1 MSFPTGT
8 GPVATD
14 RRNRRSRTGRTTLH
28 RLAYGGLAVLVGA
41 GLAAIPAPAEAAP
54 HIIITRPP
62 SWNSHWYSGDV
73 AVGLE
78 VNGLGIETD
87 ASGYQLSGAHTV
99 EHAALEVPIRLT
111 NEGRTDLRVWAED
124 RQAGYT
130 QVTDWVGIDR
140 TPPTVNI
147 NGPLVDGAEFDTGT
161 VVAASFDCHDNI
173 AGRSTSGLRSCEGWV
188 ANGTRI
194 NTSTPGLYSGWV
206 RAVDNVDNARTKT
219 IAYRVM
225 GVFAATTPAIAGSAK
240 VDGTLSAT
248 NVGFTPDPGVGQP
261 TYQWFRGSVGVPG
274 ATGDKYVVTP
284 ADAGHAIRVEV
295 TAKRDNYR
303 PRTVTSASVTIP
315 PAPEV
320 RTQAAVA
327 GTPRVGHAL
336 TATAATF
343 HQTTPHVQHVWYR
356 GNDVIARATGTTYE
370 LVAADAGRPIRY
382 ETRASFNGQS
392 GSWTSSATAGTDI
405 ATTADVLT
413 EPSIEG
419 APRVDQTL
427 EATAATFR
435 GNPSTRHVWFRDGQ
449 PIQGATGSRYKLT
462 LEDAGKPVHYETQ
475 ARYHDDHAWTRS
487 ATEAVEV
494 AAVLRVS
501 GAPAV
506 SGDPVVGHTLTADST
521 PVDFTPDPQ
530 HTRHVWV
537 RGSQVIPGADES
549 TYELVSADAGRQIRY
564 EIQARLHEG
573 DPWTSAPS
581 EPVQISTDV
590 EVVGLPVVT
599 GTPRVDHTLRVTQE
613 ATFLGDTVGRQH
625 AWFRNGQQI
634 EDANQLT
641 YRVTRA
647 DAGKQIHY
655 AALATHDGTTWTP
668 ARSAVIEITPVMEL
682 DVPPSFTGITRVG
695 HTLTATPAE
704 FEPDAEESYH
714 VWYRDGRRIPGATDT
729 TYDLRAVDAG
739 TRIHYETEAVQYR
752 GDQPVSAAAP
762 EVLISTDVDVAVP
775 PTLAG
780 TPRVG
785 RTLTGSRATFATN
798 PAAIRHAWFYVSI
811 DEAGVEHHERI
822 PGATSALY
830 ELTATDAGKLIRY
843 ATEATYRPDDE
854 SLPWTQAFS
863 RTVHVSSDM
872 DVLARPTIAGTA
884 EVGGTLTG
892 SDARFDPAPSEWQYA
907 WFRTTVDANGV
918 EQTNA
923 IPNATTTR
931 YVVTEADAG
940 SRIYFRAS
948 GRLGTNPWTHAAS
961 DPVEIPAEPDPD
973 PVLRITTPPVLSGT
987 PEVGGTLTASETDFN
1002 LTPTEIDHTW
1012 YRTDDDGVEEEIDG
1026 ADGTEYET
1034 TADDAGHVVHYEIRA
1049 SLDGGPMISAAT
1061 EGIAIDERT
1070 DPEPDLA
1077 VTEAPT
1083 LTGTPR
1089 VGETLTATAAGFNR
1103 PAHELQVRHV
1113 WYRTGAGQE
1122 QSIDGAT
1129 GLTYVVTAADAG
1141 HTIRYETQARLHDG
1155 ADWLPASTT
1164 GVAIET
1170 PTGPPP
1176 PGPGPGSDPGASGG
1190 TVTVTGLPTIT
1201 GTPRIGQTLTAT
1213 PPTYG
1218 GTPTGTTPTITY
1230 QWHRNGQ
1237 PIPGATNTTY
1247 QPGTADAARRITVTT
1262 TGTHPGH
1269 TPATATSTPT
1279 TPIAKTTPVLK
1290 AKATTPGRGKVRI
1303 TITATAPG
1311 IPTTALTGK
1320 ITIHRAAPKG
1330 ATKKT
1335 KKAAKK
1341 PIATRTLK
1349 NGRTTL
1355 TLKNQPRGTKTT
1367 YTITLPTT
1375 TAHTKKATKIK
1386 IRVR

>member
-14 RRNRRSRTGRTTLH
+14 RRNRRSRTGRSTLH
-28 RLAYGGLAVLVGA
+28 RLAFGGLAVVVGA
-41 GLAAIPAPAEAAP
+41 GLATIPAPAEAAP
-54 HIIITRPP
+54 IINISRPA
-62 SWNSHWYSGDV
+62 SWNNHWYSGNV
-73 AVGLE
+73 AIQLD
-78 VNGLGIETD
+78 VNGIGINTD
-87 ASGYQLSGAHTV
+87 ASGYRLSGAHHV
-99 EHAALEVPIRLT
+99 PHAYLEEPIRLT
-111 NEGRTDLRVWAED
+111 NEGRTDLEVWAENQKLESS
-124 RQAGYT
+124 RA
-130 QVTDWVGIDR
+130 TDWVGIDR
-140 TPPTVNI
+140 TPPTI
-147 NGPLVDGAEFDTGT
+147 SIDGPLVDGAEFDTGT
-161 VVAASFDCHDNI
+161 VVTANFGCHDNI

-188 ANGTRI
+188 PNGTRI
-194 NTSTPGLYSGWV
+194 STSTPGLYAGWV
-206 RAVDNVDNARTKT
+206 RAVDNVDNAQTKS
-219 IAYRVM
+219 IAYRVL
-225 GVFAATTPAIAGSAK
+225 GLFTATTPTITGTPK
-240 VDGTLSAT
+240 VDSTLSAT
-248 NVGFTPDPGVGQP
+248 NVSFTPDPGVNQP
-261 TYQWFRGSVGVPG
+261 TYQWFRGNIGVPG
-274 ATGDKYVVTP
+274 ATGRNYAVTP
-284 ADAGHAIRVEV
+284 ADAGHPIRVEV

-315 PAPEV
+315 AAPEV
-320 RTQAAVA
+320 RTQATVA
-327 GTPRVGHAL
+327 GTPRVGHEL

-370 LVAADAGRPIRY
+370 LVAADAGRQIRY

-413 EPSIEG
+413 GPSIEG

-449 PIQGATGSRYKLT
+449 PIEGATGSRYKLT

-475 ARYHDDHAWTRS
+475 ARYHDDHPWTRS
-487 ATEAVEV
+487 ATEAVDV
-494 AAVLRVS
+494 APVLRVS
-501 GAPAV
+501 GAPTVTGAR
-506 SGDPVVGHTLTADST
+506 VVGHTLTSDST

-549 TYELVSADAGRQIRY
+549 TYELVSADAGKTLRY
-564 EIQARLHEG
+564 ELQARLHED
-573 DPWTSAPS
+573 DPWLSAPS
-581 EPVQISTDV
+581 EPVPVSTDV

-613 ATFLGDTVGRQH
+613 ATFLGDTVGRRH
-625 AWFRNGQQI
+625 AWFRDGQQI
-634 EDANQLT
+634 DGADTMT
-641 YRVTRA
+641 YRLTPA
-647 DAGKQIHY
+647 DAGKPIHY
-655 AALATHDGTTWTP
+655 AALATHDGTNWTP

-682 DVPPSFTGITRVG
+682 DVAPSFTGTTRVG
-695 HTLTATPAE
+695 HTLTATPAT
-704 FEPDAEESYH
+704 FQPAPEESHH

-739 TRIHYETEAVQYR
+739 TRIHYETEAVQHR

-762 EVLISTDVDVAVP
+762 EVLISTDVDVSVW

-798 PAAIRHAWFYVSI
+798 PAAVRHAWFYVSI
-811 DEAGVEHHERI
+811 DEEGVEQHERI
-822 PGATSALY
+822 AGATSALY
-830 ELTATDAGKLIRY
+830 ELTAADAGKLIRY

-854 SLPWTQAFS
+854 SLPWTRAFS

-872 DVLARPTIAGTA
+872 DVVSRPKIAGTA

-892 SDARFDPAPSEWQYA
+892 SDARFDPTPSEWQHA
-907 WFRTTVDANGV
+907 WFRITVDEDGV
-918 EQTNA
+918 EQTNLIA
-923 IPNATTTR
+923 GATTTS
-931 YVVTEADAG
+931 YVVTAADAG

-948 GRLGTNPWTHAAS
+948 GRLGTDAWTHAAS

-973 PVLRITTPPVLSGT
+973 PVLRITTPPVLSGV
-987 PEVGGTLTASETDFN
+987 PEVGETLTASPTGFN
-1002 LTPTEIDHTW
+1002 LPPTQIDHTW
-1012 YRTDDDGVEEEIDG
+1012 YRTDGAGVEEEIDG

-1049 SLDGGPMISAAT
+1049 SLNGGPMVSAAT
-1061 EGIAIDERT
+1061 EG
-1070 DPEPDLA
+1070 
-1077 VTEAPT
+1077 VTIGDQPGPGPALEVASAPT

-1103 PAHELQVRHV
+1103 PANQLQVRHV
-1113 WYRTGAGQE
+1113 WYRSGSGQE
-1122 QSIDGAT
+1122 QRIDGAT
-1129 GLTYVVTAADAG
+1129 GLTYVVAAGDAG
-1141 HTIRYETQARLHDG
+1141 HTIRYETQARLHEG

-1164 GVAIET
+1164 GITIET
-1170 PTGPPP
+1170 PAGPPP
-1176 PGPGPGSDPGASGG
+1176 PDPGASGG

-1213 PPTYG
+1213 PPTYA

-1279 TPIAKTTPVLK
+1279 TPIAKTTPTLK
-1290 AKATTPGRGKVRI
+1290 TKVKTPGRGKVRI

-1320 ITIHRAAPKG
+1320 ITIRRAAPKG

-1341 PIATRTLK
+1341 PIATATLK
-1349 NGRTTL
+1349 NGKAVL

-1386 IRVR
+1386 TRVR